1 MRITG
6 LASGMDVDSIV
17 KKLMAARRA
26 PLDKL
31 TQQQTLLSW
40 QQEQYRDV
48 SIKLVDFRNNK
59 LSNYGLSASIAA
71 KQVNVTGNTTA
82 VTAVAGP
89 GATAGTMTIE
99 VTKLATSASLTSGT
113 GAGTVDTSLSLSA
126 LKAAGTINYTA
137 DGSGNL
143 SISINNAS
151 ISLNE
156 NTDTLATM
164 VSKINSSSGADVNAF
179 LDAST
184 GKMSLTAKTSGTGGS
199 VAIAGDILSNFDLT
213 TVVAGENAD
222 VTINGI
228 ATTRSSNTF
237 TENGVEITLN
247 ALSGGS
253 VSKLSVVTNT
263 DKTVETIKAFI
274 ADYNSLL
281 DTVNGKLNEERYRKY
296 TPLTDDQKKEMSDD
310 EITLWETKAKSGL
323 LHNDSTL
330 SQAVNNIRLSS
341 ITDVTIDGN
350 KVNLTSLGISTGDYT
365 SRGKLIIKDEAKL
378 RAAIEANPDQV
389 TKFFTQQSTETD
401 PTLKKSP
408 TNPDNGLFNRLSNNL
423 MTALE
428 GMNQKAGTSRV
439 STDANAAFNA
449 TSLIGTQLSDL
460 TDRISA
466 MNDRLTMAEDNYYK
480 QFTAMETAINKYNSQ
495 STSLF
500 NSSS

>member
-1 MRITG
+1 
-6 LASGMDVDSIV
+6 
-17 KKLMAARRA
+17 
-26 PLDKL
+26 
-31 TQQQTLLSW
+31 
-40 QQEQYRDV
+40 
-48 SIKLVDFRNNK
+48 
-59 LSNYGLSASIAA
+59 
-71 KQVNVTGNTTA
+71 
-82 VTAVAGP
+82 
-89 GATAGTMTIE
+89 
-99 VTKLATSASLTSGT
+99 
-113 GAGTVDTSLSLSA
+113 
-126 LKAAGTINYTA
+126 
-137 DGSGNL
+137 
-143 SISINNAS
+143 
-151 ISLNE
+151 
-156 NTDTLATM
+156 M

-213 TVVAGENAD
+213 TVAAGENAD

-310 EITLWETKAKSGL
+310 EITLWETKAKSGF

-389 TKFFTQQSTETD
+389 TKFFTQQSTKRNHVKEI
-401 PTLKKSP
+401 
-408 TNPDNGLFNRLSNNL
+408 
-423 MTALE
+423 
-428 GMNQKAGTSRV
+428 
-439 STDANAAFNA
+439 ANEP
-449 TSLIGTQLSDL
+449 G
-460 TDRISA
+460 
-466 MNDRLTMAEDNYYK
+466 
-480 QFTAMETAINKYNSQ
+480 
-495 STSLF
+495 
-500 NSSS
+500 